1 MKEINE
7 NLMSD
12 RSVNII
18 LITKYFNR
26 FEGIKKAIAQYMHEE
41 CLSPIQIYSDEILFN
56 IVKDVMFD
64 FFHHTTD
71 KCYIISFVRYI
82 IDCDYESMLD
92 KILAALSLIR
102 VANVTDGKVEYINGW
117 HKTDFTQKLEANEWT
132 MKWK

>member
-1 MKEINE
+1 MQD
-7 NLMSD
+7 LMTD

-18 LITKYFNR
+18 LITKYFER
-26 FEGIKKAIAQYMHEE
+26 FEGIKMAIAQYMHEE
-41 CLSPIQIYSDEILFN
+41 CLTPIDVYSDGILFN

-64 FFHHTTD
+64 FFHHTTE
-71 KCYIISFVRYI
+71 KSYIISFVRYI

-102 VANVTDGKVEYINGW
+102 VADVKGEKCEYINGW
-117 HKTDFTQKLEANEWT
+117 HETDFTQKLEANEWT